1 MYKCWLFYSVQKKK
15 KKKSLENTSCNLS
28 NSVRTS
34 FKSIR
39 TEKVREEKCQGE
51 VSSQEKLQEQLK
63 RSVKN
68 DDDQKGDWEK
78 KQTAQTAVY

>member
-1 MYKCWLFYSVQKKK
+1 MYKCWSFYSVPKKGK
-15 KKKSLENTSCNLS
+15 GREKPDNTSCNLS

-51 VSSQEKLQEQLK
+51 ASSREKPQDQLK
-63 RSVKN
+63 RSV
-68 DDDQKGDWEK
+68 
-78 KQTAQTAVY
+78 